1 MSSGKVLLGVLTGLT
16 AGALIGILF
25 APKKG
30 SVTRKKIAGKGSD
43 YADAVKEKFNEFLDG
58 ITKKYED
65 VKEAAK
71 ESVHEKTAKSKTEEK
86 EAKTAKA

>member
-16 AGALIGILF
+16 AGALLGVLF

-30 SVTRKKIAGKGSD
+30 SATRKKIADKGSD
-43 YADAVKEKFNEFLDG
+43 YADAVKEKFNDLLDG
-58 ITKKYED
+58 VSKKYED
-65 VKEAAK
+65 VKKATK
-71 ESVHEKTAKSKTEEK
+71 NTVDGNTSKSKTAEK